1 MPFPSEF
8 WNTLKTEFPENFFST
23 EEALLQSHSVDWTTA
38 FSPQA
43 SLVVFPRTTEEIS
56 RYMALCTRFAV
67 PVVPSGGRTGLAGGA
82 VATQGETILSLEKMR
97 ALGAVDV
104 LGQTLEVEAGVPTEA
119 VHEHCAQH
127 GLFWPIDLAAKGSSQ
142 IGGNLATNVGGVR
155 VIRYG
160 LARQW
165 VLGMEVVLPNGTVLQ
180 LNNALEKNNTGID
193 LRQLFI
199 GSEGILGIISKA
211 TLKLVRIPP
220 KPQVLLLATHSLE
233 NILSLFLRARQ
244 APFTLCA
251 FEFFTSQCLA
261 RVQQHRKRYMPL
273 ETPASHYALLEVETE
288 NPEALEAWVGQCME
302 DVVVDGILAQ
312 GGQQARQLWELRE
325 SISESLSATGMPHKN
340 DIALPIAHLLD
351 FCKGLEAFFADKY
364 PGWEVCLFGHIGDG
378 NLHVNVLKP
387 PDMDKSTFLAKT
399 SEVDNDVFSLVKQHH
414 GSISA
419 EHGIGLLKRPYLH
432 YSRTPEELNLMRM
445 LKKAVD
451 PLGILNP
458 GKVLPPL

>member
-1 MPFPSEF
+1 MPLPPEF
-8 WNTLKTEFPENFFST
+8 LDALQTEFPAGFFST

-38 FSPQA
+38 FSPKA
-43 SLVVFPRTTEEIS
+43 SLVVFPRTTQEIS

-82 VATQGETILSLEKMR
+82 VATRGETILSLDKMR
-97 ALGAVDV
+97 AMGPVDL
-104 LGQTLEVEAGVPTEA
+104 LGQTLEVEAGCPTEA
-119 VHEHCAQH
+119 VHMHCAQQ
-127 GLFWPIDLAAKGSSQ
+127 GLFWPVDFAAKGSSQ
-142 IGGNLATNVGGVR
+142 IGGNIATNAGGVR

-160 LARQW
+160 LTRQW
-165 VLGMEVVLPNGTVLQ
+165 VLGLEVVLPDGTVLQ
-180 LNNALEKNNTGID
+180 LNGALEKNNTGVD

-211 TLKLVRIPP
+211 TLKLVRMPP
-220 KPQVLLLATHSLE
+220 QPHVLLLAVRSLE
-233 NILSLFLRARQ
+233 DIFELFLRARKG
-244 APFTLCA
+244 PFALCA
-251 FEFFTSQCLA
+251 FEFFTDKCLA
-261 RVQQHRKRYMPL
+261 RVQMHRKLRMPL
-273 ETPASHYALLEVETE
+273 ETAASHYALLEVETDNQE
-288 NPEALEAWVGQCME
+288 SVETWVGQCME
-302 DVVVDGILAQ
+302 DVVTDGTLAQ
-312 GGQQARQLWELRE
+312 GAKQARELWELRE

-340 DIALPIAHLLD
+340 DIALPVAQLLD

-387 PDMDKSTFLAKT
+387 DAMDKATFLLKT
-399 SEVDNDVFSLVKQHH
+399 SEVDNDVFSLVRQFQ

-432 YSRTPEELNLMRM
+432 HSRKAEELALMRA

-451 PLGILNP
+451 PSNILNP
-458 GKVLPPL
+458 GKVLPP

>member
-1 MPFPSEF
+1 MPLTPEF
-8 WNTLKTEFPENFFST
+8 WNALKTEFPEGFFST
-23 EEALLQSHSVDWTTA
+23 EEALLQSHGVDWTRA
-38 FSPQA
+38 FSPNA
-43 SLVVFPRTTEEIS
+43 SLVVFPRTTAEIS

-82 VATQGETILSLEKMR
+82 VAAQGETLLSLDKMR
-97 ALGAVDV
+97 AMGAVDL
-104 LGQTLEVEAGVPTEA
+104 LGQTLEVEAGAPTEA

-127 GLFWPIDLAAKGSSQ
+127 NLFWPIDLAAKGSSQ

-165 VLGMEVVLPNGTVLQ
+165 VLGLEVVLPNGTVLQ
-180 LNNALEKNNTGID
+180 LGGALEKNNTGID

-220 KPQVLLLATHSLE
+220 MPHVLLLATRSLE
-233 NILSLFLRARQ
+233 DILRLFLRARQ

-251 FEFFTSQCLA
+251 FEFFTDKCLA
-261 RVQQHRKRYMPL
+261 RVQQHRKLHMPL
-273 ETPASHYALLEVETE
+273 ETASSHYALLEVETE
-288 NPEALEAWVGQCME
+288 NPESLEAWVGQCME
-302 DVVVDGILAQ
+302 EELVLDGTLAQ
-312 GGQQARQLWELRE
+312 GGQQAKALWALRE

-340 DIALPIAHLLD
+340 DIALPVAKLLE

-364 PGWEVCLFGHIGDG
+364 PSWEICLFGHIGDG

-387 PDMDKSTFLAKT
+387 EHMDKSTFLAKT
-399 SEVDNDVFSLVKQHH
+399 SEVDNDVFALVQKHQ

-432 YSRTPEELNLMRM
+432 YSRTPEELALMRA
-445 LKKAVD
+445 LKKTFD
-451 PLGILNP
+451 PADILNP
-458 GKVLPPL
+458 GKVLP